1 MEMPYKHL
9 RRGIKLKPMGPVWI
23 GT

>member
-9 RRGIKLKPMGPVWI
+9 RKGIKLKPMGPVWN
-23 GT
+23 GA